1 MSLLRRAADFCSTA
15 LYERHGPIIEL
26 NRVAERKGWPA
37 GGLDEKTT
45 EFLLR
50 LVRFSD
56 FGLQQAGQNSQYILG
71 ERAALMSPTPDG
83 HFADVKEPSRSCIA
97 PEYDLEN
104 LVVAPGGDAALEARW
119 GYEIGTRV
127 HGWGSKVVWL
137 TFKAKKSTAGISVF
151 ISKFNR

>member
-1 MSLLRRAADFCSTA
+1 MRRGCRCYAGAADFCSTT
-15 LYERHGPIIEL
+15 LYERHSAIIEL
-26 NRVAERKGWPA
+26 NRVTEHKGWPA

-83 HFADVKEPSRSCIA
+83 HFADTEEAGSGGIA
-97 PEYDLEN
+97 TKCDLEDVIMPTGCDPPFETRCCYG
-104 LVVAPGGDAALEARW
+104 L
-119 GYEIGTRV
+119 GT
-127 HGWGSKVVWL
+127 
-137 TFKAKKSTAGISVF
+137 
-151 ISKFNR
+151 